1 MRKITILCAE
11 HLLICNI
18 SIIHPTCLVTH
29 ILFYRITCNESQDK
43 RHTENS
49 VVILGRIK
57 KIDLRQHILF
67 LKENSLEQS
76 MFTFMG

>member
-1 MRKITILCAE
+1 M
-11 HLLICNI
+11 
-18 SIIHPTCLVTH
+18 TH
-29 ILFYRITCNESQDK
+29 ISFYRIAYNESQDK
-43 RHTENS
+43 RHTEIS

-76 MFTFMG
+76 MLVFMG